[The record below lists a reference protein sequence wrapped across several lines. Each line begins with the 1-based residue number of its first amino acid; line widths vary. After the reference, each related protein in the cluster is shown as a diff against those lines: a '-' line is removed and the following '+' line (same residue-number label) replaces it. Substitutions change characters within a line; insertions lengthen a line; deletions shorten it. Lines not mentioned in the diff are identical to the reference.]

1 MPSYTREKSP
11 SNSSQISQRCFPVF
25 QSSNPKVMWKIFFCG
40 NKHFKD
46 HTQPT
51 TGRPMASAYKDH
63 NSLANG
69 NRCAKRLSSWL
80 KDSLWN
86 CKWRSAFHRP
96 APLLMEHPTWD
107 TREEEFRGCTEN
119 SFAFRV
125 GVLGDWRNPSAWAV
139 SFPRAGFGIKG
150 VSAKP
155 TIVVVLQGTET
166 AINP

>member
-1 MPSYTREKSP
+1 MSSYTREKSP
-11 SNSSQISQRCFPVF
+11 SNSSQISQRWFLVF
-25 QSSNPKVMWKIFFCG
+25 QSSNPEGNVEDVFFCG

-96 APLLMEHPTWD
+96 APVSMEYPTWD
-107 TREEEFRGCTEN
+107 MRDVEFRGCTEK

-125 GVLGDWRNPSAWAV
+125 GVLGGWRNLSAWAV
-139 SFPRAGFGIKG
+139 SFPRAGIWYQRCFSKADNCGG
-150 VSAKP
+150 PSR
-155 TIVVVLQGTET
+155 
-166 AINP
+166 NRDSN